1 MFLFNIIILAS
12 GGTPTD
18 GSFIY
23 CSFDI
28 STLFRPGDP
37 FPTETITYCSFDIST
52 LPRP

>member
-1 MFLFNIIILAS
+1 MRWFYVENM
-12 GGTPTD
+12 GGIPTD

-28 STLFRPGDP
+28 DILLRPTDTQ
-37 FPTETITYCSFDIST
+37 PTGGSFIYCSFDIAT